1 MHVVAKKRYPSLSFF
16 LNPESSDMHV
26 CSNRQNM
33 AMWLWIIFIQRPH
46 RPQGKFRIK
55 KDAPR
60 ESLCRHS
67 LKPREMPR
75 VAWLFEMQHWGHE
88 YSTSGLCNRSSCP
101 LANGHYA
108 TVMKDGAFYRP
119 WVCNHGDIGSWLQF
133 EEISVQIVRPP
144 RCVRLKSVS
153 SVNSPDFTGSGIT
166 RNIVS
171 LGSDKSQSCPLLFR
185 WAGG

>member
-1 MHVVAKKRYPSLSFF
+1 
-16 LNPESSDMHV
+16 
-26 CSNRQNM
+26 
-33 AMWLWIIFIQRPH
+33 
-46 RPQGKFRIK
+46 
-55 KDAPR
+55 
-60 ESLCRHS
+60 
-67 LKPREMPR
+67 MPR

-108 TVMKDGAFYRP
+108 TVMKDGTFYRP

-133 EEISVQIVRPP
+133 ETISVQIVRPP

-171 LGSDKSQSCPLLFR
+171 LGSDKIPIVPPSFSKQEDKLKECVNFWWHIWKKSSIWMHLVKSPLYTVSL
-185 WAGG
+185 